1 MIRQNALLMVQLMQ
15 PDLLVD
21 IQMSRFST
29 FDFDKSEKIIN
40 IGRRKTIEAINK
52 FNQKE
57 T

>member
-29 FDFDKSEKIIN
+29 FDFDKSEKIIT